1 MSDLN
6 FFEPYI
12 EKRELKF
19 NRMILLYSLLVI
31 CLAGVVGK
39 GAYNQLQIV
48 MLQGQVEGKRDV
60 AEDPTTVE
68 KYNEIKQLE
77 NEMVVFKEEVDRIVE
92 MDKSIAKTDIVSS
105 DLMSEIKSKMPVDL
119 FLTNFSVTGREMQIS
134 GVSKDSNSIAEFS
147 KGLKT
152 VKDVE
157 SVFVSSITN
166 NKEESNYNF
175 VLTTTFKEVNIDEQA
190 TENQ

>member
-105 DLMSEIKSKMPVDL
+105 DLMSEIKSKMPADL

>member
-48 MLQGQVEGKRDV
+48 MLQGQVEGKRDM

-105 DLMSEIKSKMPVDL
+105 DLMSEIKSKMPADL

-157 SVFVSSITN
+157 SVFVSSINN

>member
-105 DLMSEIKSKMPVDL
+105 DLMSEIKSKMPADL

-157 SVFVSSITN
+157 YVFVSSITN

>member
-48 MLQGQVEGKRDV
+48 MLQGQVEGKRDM

-105 DLMSEIKSKMPVDL
+105 DLMSEIKSKMPADL

>member
-48 MLQGQVEGKRDV
+48 MLQGQVEGKRDM

-92 MDKSIAKTDIVSS
+92 MDKNIAETDIVNG
-105 DLMSEIKSKMPVDL
+105 DLMSEIKSKMPADL

-157 SVFVSSITN
+157 SVFVSSINN

>member
-1 MSDLN
+1 
-6 FFEPYI
+6 
-12 EKRELKF
+12 
-19 NRMILLYSLLVI
+19 MILLYSLLVI

-48 MLQGQVEGKRDV
+48 MLQGQVEGKRDM

-105 DLMSEIKSKMPVDL
+105 DLMSEIKSKMPADL

>member
-12 EKRELKF
+12 EKHDFKF

-48 MLQGQVEGKRDV
+48 MLQGQVEGKRDM

-105 DLMSEIKSKMPVDL
+105 DLMSEIKSKMPADL

>member
-12 EKRELKF
+12 EKHDFKF

-48 MLQGQVEGKRDV
+48 MLQGQVEGKRDM

-92 MDKSIAKTDIVSS
+92 MDKNIAETDIVNG
-105 DLMSEIKSKMPVDL
+105 DLMSEIKSKMPADL

-157 SVFVSSITN
+157 SVFVSSINN